1 MLSFLGLAKTGLE
14 EMSWCVFNSLSEE
27 VERRMGILGRREGRY
42 SSTKGS
48 KRGLQGVGKAEPLLA
63 NYEMTAHAG
72 AVFITDCTVLI

>member
-1 MLSFLGLAKTGLE
+1 
-14 EMSWCVFNSLSEE
+14 MSWCVFNSLSEE

>member
-27 VERRMGILGRREGRY
+27 VERRMDILGGREGRY

-72 AVFITDCTVLI
+72 AVFKTDCTVLV